1 MTASPLPPTRQ
12 QLIDALEDP
21 DAANPLAIKIAAALD
36 RLSHEFAAQAKSA
49 GAFPKVFS
57 VAMPSDEIQNFAL
70 ELFTKHIAAGG
81 GAKALSLPRS
91 QARST
96 TFLHVLRTDP

>member
-21 DAANPLAIKIAAALD
+21 DPANPLAIKIAAALD

-70 ELFTKHIAAGG
+70 ELFTKQIAAEGVQV
-81 GAKALSLPRS
+81 AIRV
-91 QARST
+91 ARTS
-96 TFLHVLRTDP
+96 